1 MSELGDITAR
11 MVIET
16 RHPLPAG
23 ARKAVRVDF
32 YPEDVKYKDGTAPLY
47 GWSLDAAQL
56 SDGSCQLP
64 KRLIGIRGH
73 LRNGRDMVVCIIVN
87 RSEEHTSELQS
98 LMRSS
103 YAVFCMENTKTIT

>member
-16 RHPLPAG
+16 RHSLPDG

-32 YPEDVKYKDGTAPLY
+32 YPEDVKYKDGTDPPY
-47 GWSLDAAQL
+47 GWSLDASQL

-64 KRLIGIRGH
+64 KRLIGIRGP
-73 LRNGRDMVVCIIVN
+73 LRNGSDIVT
-87 RSEEHTSELQS
+87 SEEHTSELQS
-98 LMRSS
+98 LMRIQTV
-103 YAVFCMENTKTIT
+103 VFCLTQTNKQ